1 MEIDG
6 TAVPGNKNYG
16 LYFARVNVI
25 AGQTNELPYFIWMTE
40 LDQAHTVTI
49 ASPTTRETV
58 VSTPLLKGL
67 ELHLSPNTVI
77 TDYDGKVVYQLNIT
91 EIPVSRPPFPL
102 PNVVVAFFFT
112 IQPGGAYG
120 QHFGTISFGG
130 QGLSTAPLLF
140 LGVDNGAP
148 VVGFSGFSE

>member
-112 IQPGGAYG
+112 IQPGGAYIKVNG
-120 QHFGTISFGG
+120 SGP
-130 QGLSTAPLLF
+130 QGARLIYPNAVHAPA
-140 LGVDNGAP
+140 GAKFDFWNYDP
-148 VVGFSGFSE
+148 DQKE